1 MSLSPH
7 AQSLL
12 DALPAD
18 GSTVGNVSLRAQLQL
33 DEAAYL
39 AAKEELVAAQLVIP
53 GRGRGGSL
61 ACATASEE
69 PAQGELFTKEEKA
82 PKLVKEKKEPRAAA
96 TPRVQAEPEERSQ
109 GSLQDGINKSL
120 WGACDTFRG
129 TISPDTYKDF
139 ILTMLFLKYIS
150 DVWQDHFEGYQKQ
163 YGDEP
168 ELIAEMMK
176 SERFALPPEASFYK
190 LFERRHEPGNGE
202 RIDQALHAIEEANG
216 NKLRDANKSVF
227 QDISFN
233 TDKLGEEKQK
243 NTILRHLLEDFAKP
257 DLNLRPSRV
266 GTLDV
271 IGNAYEYLIKNFA
284 ASGGQKAGEFYTPP
298 EVSDL
303 IAELLDPKPGDRIC
317 DPACGSGSLLM
328 KCGRKIRR
336 DTGAKNYA
344 LFGQEAIGSTWSLA
358 KMNMFLHGEDNHKI
372 EWGDTIRNP
381 KLLDRNGD
389 LELFDVV
396 TANPPFSLDKW
407 GHEEAEHDPFGRFRR
422 GVPPK
427 TKGDYAFI
435 LHMIETLKP
444 GSGRMGV
451 VVPHGVLFRGS
462 TEGSIRQ
469 KLIEEN
475 LLDTVIGLPEKLF
488 YGTGIPAAI
497 LIFRK
502 QKTDAKVLFIDAS
515 SDCKA
520 GKNQN
525 LLAPEHIAKILATA
539 KARQSVPKYAHLATL
554 EEIRSN
560 DFNLNIPRYVDTF
573 EEEATLDLVAIRSQR
588 LALKAELADLEI
600 KMAGYLK
607 ELGYE

>member
-1 MSLSPH
+1 MT
-7 AQSLL
+7 
-12 DALPAD
+12 D
-18 GSTVGNVSLRAQLQL
+18 
-33 DEAAYL
+33 
-39 AAKEELVAAQLVIP
+39 
-53 GRGRGGSL
+53 
-61 ACATASEE
+61 TAN
-69 PAQGELFTKEEKA
+69 
-82 PKLVKEKKEPRAAA
+82 
-96 TPRVQAEPEERSQ
+96 
-109 GSLQDGINKSL
+109 QDSINKAL
-120 WGACDTFRG
+120 WAACDTFRG
-129 TISPDTYKDF
+129 TISADTYKDF

-150 DVWQDHFEGYQKQ
+150 DVWQDHYDEYVKEH
-163 YGDEP
+163 GDEP
-168 ELIAEMMK
+168 ELIEALME
-176 SERFALPPEASFYK
+176 SERFKLPKDASFYA
-190 LFERRHEPGNGE
+190 LYDHRHEPGHGE

-216 NKLRDANKSVF
+216 TKLKDAGKSVF

-257 DLNLRPSRV
+257 EMNLRPSRV
-266 GTLDV
+266 GSLDV
-271 IGNAYEYLIKNFA
+271 IGNGYEYLIKNFA

-303 IAELLDPKPGDRIC
+303 ISELLDPQTGDSIC

-328 KCGRKIRR
+328 KCGRKVREHHNSKR
-336 DTGAKNYA
+336 YE

-381 KLLDRNGD
+381 KLLDTNGN
-389 LELFDVV
+389 LMHFDIV

-407 GHEEAEHDPFGRFRR
+407 GHEDAADDKFDRFRR

-435 LHMIETLKP
+435 LHMVETLKP
-444 GSGRMGV
+444 SSGRMGV

-462 TEGSIRQ
+462 SEGKIRQ

-475 LLDTVIGLPEKLF
+475 LLDAVIGLPEKLF

-497 LIFRK
+497 LVFKKSK
-502 QKTDAKVLFIDAS
+502 QDDSVLFIDAS
-515 SDCKA
+515 REFKA

-525 LLAPEHIAKILATA
+525 LLAEENIEKILETYRER
-539 KARQSVPKYAHLATL
+539 KAVDKYSYLATPA
-554 EEIRSN
+554 EIAEN

-573 EEEATLDLVAIRSQR
+573 EEEEEIDLMAVRAERIQLKQK
-588 LALKAELADLEI
+588 LAGLEGE
-600 KMAGYLK
+600 MDQYLK
-607 ELGYE
+607 ELGYGA